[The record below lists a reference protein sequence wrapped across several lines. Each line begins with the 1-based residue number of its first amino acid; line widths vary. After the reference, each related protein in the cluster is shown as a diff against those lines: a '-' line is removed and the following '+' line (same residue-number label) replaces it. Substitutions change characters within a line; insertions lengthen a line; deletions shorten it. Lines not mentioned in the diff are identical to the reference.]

1 MRRHIAQVKNEE
13 EENEINLTP
22 MLDVVFIMLIFFI
35 VTATFI
41 RETGLDV
48 QRPDQQDQPQVVKD
62 EGAILVV
69 IDNNDDITID
79 NRVVDIRSV
88 RSLVERAHAEDPE
101 RQAVIQ
107 AAPNSTTDTLVA
119 VMDSIYQVGDI
130 TVSITTG
137 N

>member
-1 MRRHIAQVKNEE
+1 MRKHIAALKAEAD
-13 EENEINLTP
+13 ENEINLTP

-35 VTATFI
+35 VTASFI
-41 RETGLDV
+41 REAGIDTN
-48 QRPDQQDQPQVVKD
+48 RPDQQEDQPVVQE
-62 EGAILVV
+62 EGAILVI

-79 NRVVDIRSV
+79 NRIVDLRSV

-107 AAPNSTTDTLVA
+107 AAPDSKTETLVA

-137 N
+137 Q

>member
-1 MRRHIAQVKNEE
+1 MRRHIAALKAEAD
-13 EENEINLTP
+13 ENEINLTP

-35 VTATFI
+35 VTASFI
-41 RETGLDV
+41 REAGIETN
-48 QRPDQQDQPQVVKD
+48 RPDQQEDQPVVQE

-69 IDNNDDITID
+69 IDNNDDIMID

-107 AAPNSTTDTLVA
+107 AAPNSTTDVLVQ

-130 TVSITTG
+130 TVSITTSE
-137 N
+137 